1 MQRKGMRELRK
12 NSRQGV
18 SLVIVLCVSAF
29 FVAFAAAILY
39 TAGLLT
45 SQSTGRLKEERSYLL
60 AQSFA
65 EALDKELSDPDAS
78 FFEFVNR
85 FLDGNQYAEDTPYS
99 FMPEGTDLKN
109 LYAGSAKSL
118 EGYGNLR
125 VTLTKEI
132 NESESSVSLGGT
144 IPATGAGNYG
154 TTIAELERMTVR
166 RYLVIV
172 DVTSY
177 YDDITYT
184 YSTEYTR
191 EQKYALNFW
200 QGEQKLV
207 WEEQKWHKDTSVGD
221 VYDPDPTQDIRYEYD
236 ASNVTECKF
245 VENTYTDMETT
256 DTEPPDPEGGET
268 NGTD

>member
-1 MQRKGMRELRK
+1 
-12 NSRQGV
+12 
-18 SLVIVLCVSAF
+18 
-29 FVAFAAAILY
+29 
-39 TAGLLT
+39 
-45 SQSTGRLKEERSYLL
+45 
-60 AQSFA
+60 
-65 EALDKELSDPDAS
+65 
-78 FFEFVNR
+78 
-85 FLDGNQYAEDTPYS
+85 
-99 FMPEGTDLKN
+99 MPEGTDLEN

-245 VENTYTDMETT
+245 VENTYTD
-256 DTEPPDPEGGET
+256 DGDYRYGAAGSGRRRY

>member
-99 FMPEGTDLKN
+99 FIPEGTDLEN

-256 DTEPPDPEGGET
+256 DTEPPDPEGGDT

>member
-1 MQRKGMRELRK
+1 M
-12 NSRQGV
+12 
-18 SLVIVLCVSAF
+18 LCVSAF

-65 EALDKELSDPDAS
+65 EALDKELSDSDAS

-99 FMPEGTDLKN
+99 FMPKDTDLKN

-154 TTIAELERMTVR
+154 TTIAELERMIVR

-200 QGEQKLV
+200 QREQKLV
-207 WEEQKWHKDTSVGD
+207 WHGGNWHEGTAVGPVYNPDTTKD
-221 VYDPDPTQDIRYEYD
+221 ICYEYD

-245 VENTYTDMETT
+245 VENTYTDTETT
-256 DTEPPDPEGGET
+256 DTEPPDPEGGDT